1 MIDTSPSLAL
11 VLLVVVL
18 VGTGVYLLL
27 ERSLTRIIIGI
38 GLLSNGINVIF
49 LIASGR
55 AGGAPLVGETPPDE
69 MSDPLPQAMVLTAIV
84 ITLGLTAFLLSLAY
98 RAWQL
103 NGHDEVQD
111 DLEDRRIAR
120 RGDRDH
126 APCVHDPPALGAG
139 DEELRGAFSF
149 PSRCGSRSPVAD
161 SPCPCPE
168 PRASSGWSP
177 SSPWSPCWPS
187 R

>member
-11 VLLVVVL
+11 VLLVAVL
-18 VGTGVYLLL
+18 VGCGVYLLL
-27 ERSLTRIIIGI
+27 ERSLTRVIVGI
-38 GLLSNGINVIF
+38 SMISNGVNIMF
-49 LIASGR
+49 LIAGGR
-55 AGGAPLVGETPPDE
+55 VGGPPLVGTTEVDE

-120 RGDRDH
+120 LAQTDEVPARSVDDAGTTLAEDAAASRDETSVVSVRHGRARRGLD
-126 APCVHDPPALGAG
+126 AG
-139 DEELRGAFSF
+139 TEG
-149 PSRCGSRSPVAD
+149 
-161 SPCPCPE
+161 
-168 PRASSGWSP
+168 PR
-177 SSPWSPCWPS
+177 
-187 R
+187 